1 MLSLFEEYKSNNM
14 IAEALMVGHN
24 LFNKHPGNEEVFTA
38 YFSFLCSLAET
49 MPSFADKMNFAE
61 QADVALAFYTENA
74 ALTKASVEAIGR
86 DKSRLVAIYES
97 LDATKAEKVAAEQAA
112 VEQHNSECLKKLY
125 ALKDAL
131 QGAKTQSEFD
141 NLLLQVGKLDED
153 IDKAAF
159 TEEQDSIYQSLTKEH
174 TDLISAK
181 MRQLEHAANVAYN
194 KKAAD
199 AFASAFQSFRKDES
213 KYKNQTQLFALASST
228 LFAYDASRLF
238 NETLIYYNHVYSY
251 IFSKLDDDGKLAL
264 TRYSIECERKLR

>member
-24 LFNKHPGNEEVFTA
+24 LFNRHPENKEVFTS
-38 YFSFLCSLAET
+38 YFSFLCTLAET
-49 MPSFADKMNFAE
+49 MPSFSDKMNFAE

-74 ALTKASVEAIGR
+74 DLTKATVDAIGKDR
-86 DKSRLVAIYES
+86 DRLVEIYKS
-97 LDATKAEKVAAEQAA
+97 LDAIKAEKAA
-112 VEQHNSECLKKLY
+112 VEQAAAEQHNTECLKKLY
-125 ALKDAL
+125 VLKDAI
-131 QGAKTQSEFD
+131 QGAKTQTEFD
-141 NLLLQVGKLDED
+141 RLLQQVGKLDEE
-153 IDKAAF
+153 IDKAHF
-159 TEEQDSIYQSLTKEH
+159 TEDQDSTYQSLTKEH
-174 TDLISAK
+174 TDLISSK
-181 MRQLEHAANVAYN
+181 MRQFEHDANVAYN

-199 AFASAFQSFRKDES
+199 AFASAFQNFRKDES